1 MAFSLGI
8 TIIIQRKILRQSF
21 SLEENKIFTMQLAIL
36 VIIVTLF
43 SEVLREMQALGIFS
57 LIMLGFLIAQFSL
70 TIYFTYLS
78 IKRIKK
84 KGA

>member
-1 MAFSLGI
+1 M
-8 TIIIQRKILRQSF
+8 
-21 SLEENKIFTMQLAIL
+21 EENKIFTMQLAIL

-57 LIMLGFLIAQFSL
+57 LIMLGFLIAQF
-70 TIYFTYLS
+70 FTYNLFYLS
-78 IKRIKK
+78 LNKKESRK